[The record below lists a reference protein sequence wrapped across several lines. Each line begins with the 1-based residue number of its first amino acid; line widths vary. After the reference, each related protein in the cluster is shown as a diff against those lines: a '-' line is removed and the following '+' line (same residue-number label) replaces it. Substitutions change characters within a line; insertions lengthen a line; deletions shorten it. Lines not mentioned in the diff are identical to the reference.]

1 MFVNFCELEFLNPV
15 SQQLIEERR
24 NAATR
29 ERAAGYDED
38 TLTRIAFDFLD
49 GNKNGEIAQYEL
61 TSQKYLDPT
70 PDNSFSHAEAK
81 TMMKSRDKLTFD
93 EFKAD
98 LWDEI
103 SNKIIVKLD
112 SQMDKFEQEKIDAAR
127 RAEEEERE
135 VQQDAEQ
142 EEPQNAEEQPGIC
155 YMQLVRNLGWKIGFE
170 IFALGFMA
178 FELTRSKIF

>member
-155 YMQLVRNLGWKIGFE
+155 YMQLDRNLG
-170 IFALGFMA
+170 
-178 FELTRSKIF
+178 SKINIVK